1 MLAVGIPAQTP
12 RPVGSVSECASC
24 HASASLAQ
32 PQTPMGRALQLAG
45 KNPTLL
51 SHPKLTFQKWGF
63 TYLIETKGS
72 DSTYS
77 VGDGSRTITLPIHW
91 TFGKGA
97 QTWVFER
104 DGVYYESL
112 VSYYPSIDGLAV
124 TTGDEGL
131 LPKTLDEAVGR
142 KLGNMEVK
150 DCFRCH
156 STRSVARG
164 QLDLNA
170 LEEGVTCEHCH
181 QGSNAHMTGGFQ
193 GKFAET
199 APPDLGKLTSEDISN
214 FCGQCHRSWE
224 MVVRGKWRGEINVR
238 FQPYRL
244 ANSKC
249 FDGTDPRISCIASHD
264 PHQDVVR
271 ETKSYDAKCLACH
284 SAGNTTGTGLVRANA
299 KICPKATSDCASCH
313 MPAVKLPNGLMT
325 FHDHQIR
332 VVKPGV
338 PYPD

>member
-1 MLAVGIPAQTP
+1 MNWKFILRWPKRIPNRAEKTRHETSECSASNLAGAVAHSLRIASLSAAALLLLLILAVSNPAQTTRQGP
-12 RPVGSVSECASC
+12 ASECASC
-24 HASASLAQ
+24 HASASLNQ
-32 PQTPMGRALQLAG
+32 SQTPMGRALQLAG

-63 TYLIETKGS
+63 TYLVETKGTE
-72 DSTYS
+72 STYS
-77 VGDGSRTITLPIHW
+77 VTDGTRTISLPIHW

-164 QLDLNA
+164 QLDLNS

-181 QGSNAHMTGGFQ
+181 QGSNAHATGGFQ

-199 APPDLGKLTSEDISN
+199 DRKST
-214 FCGQCHRSWE
+214 
-224 MVVRGKWRGEINVR
+224 
-238 FQPYRL
+238 RL
-244 ANSKC
+244 N
-249 FDGTDPRISCIASHD
+249 
-264 PHQDVVR
+264 
-271 ETKSYDAKCLACH
+271 
-284 SAGNTTGTGLVRANA
+284 
-299 KICPKATSDCASCH
+299 
-313 MPAVKLPNGLMT
+313 
-325 FHDHQIR
+325 
-332 VVKPGV
+332 
-338 PYPD
+338 

>member
-1 MLAVGIPAQTP
+1 
-12 RPVGSVSECASC
+12 
-24 HASASLAQ
+24 
-32 PQTPMGRALQLAG
+32 MGRGLQLAG

-51 SHPKLTFQKWGF
+51 SHPRLTFQKWGF
-63 TYLIETKGS
+63 SYLIETNGAE
-72 DSTYS
+72 STYS
-77 VGDGSRTITLPIHW
+77 VSDGTKTIKLPIRW

-112 VSYYPSIDGLAV
+112 VSYYPSIDGLEV

-131 LPKTLDEAVGR
+131 LPKNLDEAVGR

-156 STRSVARG
+156 SSRSVSRG
-164 QLDLNA
+164 QLDLDS

-181 QGSNAHMTGGFQ
+181 QGSDAHMIGSFQ
-193 GKFAET
+193 GQLAET
-199 APPDLGKLTSEDISN
+199 APPRLGKLTSEGISN
-214 FCGQCHRSWE
+214 FCGQCHRTWE
-224 MVVRGKWRGEINVR
+224 TVVRGKWRGEINVR

-249 FDGTDPRISCIASHD
+249 FDGTDPRISCIGCHD
-264 PHQDVVR
+264 VHEDLKR
-271 ETKSYDAKCLACH
+271 DTKSYDAKCLACH
-284 SAGNTTGTGLVRANA
+284 SSRNIVDNSVVRSDA
-299 KICPKATSDCASCH
+299 KICPTATSDCASCH
-313 MPAVKLPNGLMT
+313 MPRVKLPNGLMS

-332 VVKPGV
+332 IVKPGA

>member
-1 MLAVGIPAQTP
+1 MRVANLLTAVLLLILAVRISAQT
-12 RPVGSVSECASC
+12 RPGPGSECAGC
-24 HASASLAQ
+24 HTSQSFAQ
-32 PQTPMGRALQLAG
+32 AQTPMGRALQVAG
-45 KNPTLL
+45 KNPTLVSRPRL
-51 SHPKLTFQKWGF
+51 KFQKWGF
-63 TYLIETKGS
+63 TYLIETRGTQ
-72 DSTYS
+72 STYS
-77 VGDGSRTITLPIHW
+77 VSDRTRTITLPIRW

-112 VSYYPSIDGLAV
+112 VSYYPSIDGLEV
-124 TTGDEGL
+124 TTGDSEL

-156 STRSVARG
+156 SSRSVTMG
-164 QLDLNA
+164 KLNLDS

-181 QGSNAHMTGGFQ
+181 QGANTHLIA
-193 GKFAET
+193 
-199 APPDLGKLTSEDISN
+199 I
-214 FCGQCHRSWE
+214 
-224 MVVRGKWRGEINVR
+224 RGKWRGEFNVR

-249 FDGTDPRISCIASHD
+249 FDGTDPRISCIACHD
-264 PHQDVVR
+264 PHQDLKR
-271 ETKSYDAKCLACH
+271 DTKSYDAKCLACH
-284 SAGNTTGTGLVRANA
+284 ASGNAGSVVRSAA
-299 KICPKATSDCASCH
+299 KTCPKATSDCAGCH
-313 MPAVKLPNGLMT
+313 MPVVKLPNGLMS

-332 VVKPGV
+332 VVKPGL